1 MGLNICFVSYWGINE
16 GLTQATVL
24 PHLRILSNNK
34 DVDRIYFFTIERQGL
49 SAEFELY
56 KLEHFRIA
64 SSANV
69 LRKAFDKRRLEA
81 HIKALYAKN
90 SIHMIMARGVM
101 AGRLVLNI
109 SNQLS
114 IPLSIESFEP
124 HADYMLEDGVWK
136 LNSLK
141 YKLLQ
146 RAERQEKRQARFI
159 LPLTNIYAEEL
170 LRIEGLDQ
178 EKLMITP
185 CCVNSSV
192 FAYNDVDRQKVRAK
206 LGIKPDTIVGI
217 YTGKIGGIYLDQEAL
232 QLFNSARSFYYG
244 KFHLLIL
251 SPDKNIW
258 REKLA
263 ASGFSE
269 NEFSLDF
276 VSQGQVAA
284 FLSAA
289 DFAFS
294 LHRPTPSKKAISPI
308 KNAEFWANGLSI
320 IMPDGIGDDSEITKN
335 KNLGVVV
342 EDFNKVDDTVFYKI
356 DELRKSHRP
365 SNQCVQFAKDFRYFD
380 IVQSNYSKI
389 IASLFN

>member
-34 DVDRIYFFTIERQGL
+34 NVDQIYFFTIERQGS
-49 SAEFELY
+49 SAEFELD
-56 KLEHFRIA
+56 KLKHFQIV

-69 LRKAFDKRRLEA
+69 LRKAFDKSRLEV
-81 HIKALYAKN
+81 HIKALHAKS
-90 SIHMIMARGVM
+90 SIHIIMARGVM
-101 AGRLVLNI
+101 AARLVLNV
-109 SNQLS
+109 SNQMS

-136 LNSLK
+136 PNSLK

-146 RAERQEKRQARFI
+146 RAERQEKKQARFI
-159 LPLTNIYAEEL
+159 LPLTNIYTEEL
-170 LRIEGLDQ
+170 LRTERLDQ
-178 EKLMITP
+178 DKLMIMP
-185 CCVNSSV
+185 CCVNPSV
-192 FAYNDVDRQKVRAK
+192 FAYKDENRQKVREK
-206 LGIKPDTIVGI
+206 LGIRPDTVVGI

-232 QLFNSARSFYYG
+232 QLFKSARSFYNG

-276 VSQGQVAA
+276 VSQYQVPA

-308 KNAEFWANGLSI
+308 KNAEFWANGLPI
-320 IMPDGIGDDSEITKN
+320 VMPDGIGDDSEITRN
-335 KNLGVVV
+335 QNLGVVV
-342 EDFNKVDDTVFYKI
+342 EDFDNIDRAVFDKVEV
-356 DELRKSHRP
+356 LRKSDRS
-365 SNQCVQFAKDFRYFD
+365 SNQCVQFAKDFRSFD
-380 IVQSNYSKI
+380 IVESCYLKI
-389 IASLFN
+389 IASLVN